1 MNKYQIL
8 FSSQFKKDFKKY
20 LRQPKEKEAIQSVIS
35 ILAEEGYLGI
45 PQNVVPHRLKGEY
58 KNYWECH
65 VKPDILLIWKQTDE
79 PDNEIALARVGSHSD
94 LF

>member
-1 MNKYQIL
+1 MSKYEII

-20 LRQPKEKEAIQSVIS
+20 LKKEKEKKDIMSVIT
-35 ILAEEGYLGI
+35 ILGDKGYLGI
-45 PQNVVPHRLKGEY
+45 PQNMVPHKLKGEY

-65 VKPDILLIWKQTDE
+65 VKPDILLIWKQSEE

>member
-8 FSSQFKKDFKKY
+8 LSSQFKKDFKKY

-45 PQNVVPHRLKGEY
+45 PQKY
-58 KNYWECH
+58 
-65 VKPDILLIWKQTDE
+65 
-79 PDNEIALARVGSHSD
+79 GSS
-94 LF
+94 

>member
-45 PQNVVPHRLKGEY
+45 PQNMVPHRLKGE
-58 KNYWECH
+58 
-65 VKPDILLIWKQTDE
+65 
-79 PDNEIALARVGSHSD
+79 
-94 LF
+94 